1 MQKLLNKKQA
11 FEISATVVISVLA
24 VTAFVFGATT
34 IGTNVSTGGT
44 LTVSGLS
51 SLGQATSTMLTV
63 SGKTYL
69 SSTLDVTGAATL
81 SSTLGVTGKTTL
93 GNATT
98 SILTVTG
105 SAYFDSAITA
115 NSTLNVTGLTTLTYS
130 TTTAATVTNFY
141 PTNVYGFTLQGNIA
155 GNSKTITA
163 LSQLTVTGTTA
174 TSTFATSG
182 LTVGTDQFAIQQ
194 SSGKIGIGTTT
205 FSSFITATGGT
216 SATTTVEFGDQYTT
230 GSKTCF
236 NVKTNLGASAS
247 FYVVGTAIVVEAERC
262 E

>member
-1 MQKLLNKKQA
+1 
-11 FEISATVVISVLA
+11 
-24 VTAFVFGATT
+24 AFVFGATT

-44 LTVSGLS
+44 LTVTGLS

-69 SSTLDVTGAATL
+69 SSTLDVTGLATL
-81 SSTLGVTGKTTL
+81 A
-93 GNATT
+93 NATT
-98 SILTVTG
+98 SLETVT
-105 SAYFDSAITA
+105 
-115 NSTLNVTGLTTLTYS
+115 TLW
-130 TTTAATVTNFY
+130 
-141 PTNVYGFTLQGNIA
+141 PTNIYGFTLKGAIA
-155 GNSKTITA
+155 GNSQNITA
-163 LSQLTVTGTTA
+163 LGQLTVTGTTA
-174 TSTFATSG
+174 TSTFATGG

-216 SATTTVEFGDQYTT
+216 TATTTVEFGDQYTT

-247 FYVVGTAIVVEAERC
+247 FYVAGTSLIIEAKRC

>member
-1 MQKLLNKKQA
+1 MSKLKVLLNKKQA
-11 FEISATVVISVLA
+11 FEISATVIISVFA
-24 VTAFVFGATT
+24 VAAIVFGSTT
-34 IGTNVSTGGT
+34 ISSNVSTGGT
-44 LTVSGLS
+44 LTVTGLS

-69 SSTLDVTGAATL
+69 SSTLDVTG
-81 SSTLGVTGKTTL
+81 KTTL

-105 SAYFDSAITA
+105 SAYFNSAVIA
-115 NSTLNVTGLTTLTYS
+115 ASTLNVTGLATLANSTTSLATITTL
-130 TTTAATVTNFY
+130 Y
-141 PTNVYGFTLQGNIA
+141 PTNVYGFTLAGAIT
-155 GNSKTITA
+155 GNSQTLTG

-174 TSTFATSG
+174 TSTFATGG
-182 LTVGTDQFAIQQ
+182 LTVGTNQFAVQQ

-205 FSSFITATGGT
+205 FSSFLTATGGT
-216 SATTTVEFGDQYTT
+216 TGTTTVEFGDQYTT

-236 NVKTNLGASAS
+236 NVKDNLGANAS
-247 FYVVGTAIVVEAERC
+247 FYFVGTGIIVQQSRC